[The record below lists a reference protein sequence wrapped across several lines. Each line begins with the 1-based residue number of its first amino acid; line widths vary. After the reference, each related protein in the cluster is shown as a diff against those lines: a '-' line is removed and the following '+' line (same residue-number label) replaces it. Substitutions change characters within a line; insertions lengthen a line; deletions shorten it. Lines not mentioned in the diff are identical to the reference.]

1 MRAFVTG
8 GTGLVG
14 RHLVHALLSEGWEV
28 TILTRD
34 ASRARDL
41 ASRGVH
47 VAVGDLTRPKF
58 GAEMSRADVVF
69 HTAAWYEV
77 GVRDGRGV
85 FDVNVTGT
93 ANVFA
98 TARKENVGRVVY
110 TSTAGLFA
118 PAAKARPATEAS
130 SPAAAVDDPYVGTK
144 LEAHRI
150 AVGEMHAGLPLTI
163 VMPAAVFG
171 PGDTGALGRTL
182 ALLVRGRL
190 RVLPRGLG
198 TNTWAHA
205 ADVAQGHVLAGTK
218 GRAGEAYLLGDRVLT
233 MAEFYGVAARAANRS
248 PPRAIVPITL
258 ARLAARLAEFRGRMG
273 SRTSL
278 LSRAALDLARLDV
291 VVDATKARRELGW
304 SPAPFAERVRE
315 TMAWYVER
323 YSDPRAHLPVKRGG
337 ASA

>member
-14 RHLVHALLSEGWEV
+14 RHLVDALQSSGWDV

-34 ASRARDL
+34 GDRARDL
-41 ASRGVH
+41 AARGVH
-47 VAVGDLTRPKF
+47 VTVGDLTRPKF
-58 GAEMSRADVVF
+58 GAEMSRADAVF
-69 HTAAWYEV
+69 HTAAWYEI
-77 GVRDGRGV
+77 GVRYGRGM

-98 TARKENVGRVVY
+98 TARRENVGRVVY

-118 PAAKARPATEAS
+118 AASRERPATETVV
-130 SPAAAVDDPYVGTK
+130 PGAAVDDPYVATK

-150 AVGEMHAGLPLTI
+150 AVGEMNAGLPLTI
-163 VMPAAVFG
+163 VMPSAVFG
-171 PGDTGALGRTL
+171 PGDTGPLGRSL
-182 ALLVRGRL
+182 ALLARGRL

-198 TNTWAHA
+198 ANTWTHA
-205 ADVAQGHVLAGTK
+205 ADVAAGHVLAATK
-218 GRAGEAYLLGDRVLT
+218 GRAGETYLLGDRVLT
-233 MAEFYGVAARAANRS
+233 MAAFCAAAARSANRR
-248 PPRAIVPITL
+248 PPRAIVPMTM
-258 ARLAARLAEFRGRMG
+258 ARAAARITELRAHLGD
-273 SRTSL
+273 RTPL

-291 VVDATKARRELGW
+291 IVDSAKARRELGW
-304 SPAPFAERVRE
+304 TPAPFDERIRQ

-323 YSDPRAHLPVKRGG
+323 YVDAKLPLPVKRGG